1 MSLRRLLL
9 PLLAAGAC
17 VWTGAGETSDP
28 LLDLADL
35 PADVVAD
42 CRLSAADDC
51 HTVLQRHW
59 LGRNSQGELF
69 LVWRSD
75 CQPSCNAWLVQRST
89 NQARTL
95 LALTGEFRLQR
106 AAGGY
111 PAVQVRTE
119 TSTTSV
125 RYAHYAWNGDS
136 YARTQTR
143 EVHQVDGVEC
153 GSAEECAV
161 AAAAALNDQQT
172 DRAVRIYEQVHGIG
186 WI

>member
-1 MSLRRLLL
+1 MNLRRLLL
-9 PLLAAGAC
+9 PLLVAGAC
-17 VWTGAGETSDP
+17 IWTGAGETSDP

-35 PADVVAD
+35 PADVIAD
-42 CRLSAADDC
+42 CRLAAGNDC
-51 HTVLQRHW
+51 HTTLRRHW

-69 LVWRSD
+69 LVWRPD
-75 CQPSCNAWLVQRST
+75 CQPSCNAWLVQRSA

-106 AAGGY
+106 VAGGY
-111 PAVQVRTE
+111 PTVQVRTE
-119 TSTTSV
+119 TSTNSV
-125 RYAHYAWNGDS
+125 HYVHYAWNGDS

-143 EVHQVDGVEC
+143 EVYQVDGVEC
-153 GSAEECAV
+153 GSAEECAA

-172 DRAVRIYEQVHGIG
+172 DRAVRIYEQVHGVG